1 MNDGPLARSRAQAHP
16 LKNKLRAL
24 YRKGQRLSVR
34 LWGSYGRVELVRA
47 IRKLGVESGDAIMLH
62 SAFQPEHGFR
72 GSSSDVVDAFL
83 EVLGPQGHLLMV
95 SLPYR
100 SSSLEYLCKGRVFDL
115 RRTPSAMGLVS
126 EFFRRRDGVL
136 RSLHPTHP
144 VLVYGPRAAWFVEGH
159 EHSLYPCGPETPF
172 GRLLECGGKAV
183 FFNVPFVFLTFF
195 HYLEHVVSPRLGF
208 PLYTEEPFEVPVI
221 DGSGLRGTVT
231 THVFSPE
238 AIKRRRFPVLE
249 SWLRGRGTIR
259 RVKVGASY
267 LLAADLREI
276 ANTVEEMAARGEYF
290 YDLDETDGRTRS
302 LR

>member
-1 MNDGPLARSRAQAHP
+1 
-16 LKNKLRAL
+16 LKNKLRSL
-24 YRKGQRLSVR
+24 YRKWQRLLVR
-34 LWGSYGRVELVRA
+34 LWGSFGQAELVRA

-72 GSSSDVVDAFL
+72 GTSNDVVDAFL

-100 SSSLEYLCKGRVFDL
+100 SSSIEYLRQGRVFDL
-115 RRTPSAMGLVS
+115 RRTPSAMGLIS

-144 VLVYGPRAAWFVEGH
+144 VLVHGPRAAWFIEGH
-159 EHSLYPCGPETPF
+159 ECCLYPCGPGTPF
-172 GRLLECGGKAV
+172 ARLLEAGGKAV
-183 FFNVPFVFLTFF
+183 FFNVPFVYLTFF
-195 HYLEHVVSPRLGF
+195 HYLEHLVSPRLGF
-208 PLYTEEPFEVPVI
+208 PLYTDESFVVPVV
-221 DGSGLRGTVT
+221 DGSGRQGTVT

-238 AIKRRRFPVLE
+238 AIRRRRFPVLE
-249 SWLRGRGTIR
+249 AWLRQRGLIR

-276 ANTVEEMAARGEYF
+276 ANTVEEMAAWGEYF
-290 YDLDETDGRTRS
+290 YDLADTDGPTRS
-302 LR
+302 MR